1 MQAINIVRHYNV
13 ILTRFKNSIY
23 NDDTTWIAE
32 WFFNNF
38 LANNVTFEIRGSMH
52 VTFPNPPHLSIRVIY
67 EDGSMTEWL
76 HLSQDENG
84 MGYIQHI
91 GTGNKFKKNYK
102 NYKNYKKYTNKKNL
116 KKFKT
121 LRKKN
126 KL

>member
-23 NDDTTWIAE
+23 NDDTRWIAE

-91 GTGNKFKKNYK
+91 GMGNKFKKNLTS
-102 NYKNYKKYTNKKNL
+102 KKRL
-116 KKFKT
+116 KKLKT
-121 LRKKN
+121 LRKKY
-126 KL
+126 KLKY

>member
-52 VTFPNPPHLSIRVIY
+52 VTFPNPPHLSIRVI
-67 EDGSMTEWL
+67 
-76 HLSQDENG
+76 
-84 MGYIQHI
+84 
-91 GTGNKFKKNYK
+91 
-102 NYKNYKKYTNKKNL
+102 
-116 KKFKT
+116 
-121 LRKKN
+121 
-126 KL
+126 